1 MPHRLDPLL
10 DPESIVIVGASTS
23 GGMGSRLIKNL
34 QHGGFKGKLF
44 GLHPKN
50 KEAFGVPC
58 YPDFKSLP
66 EKVDHAIFAVSD
78 QRIEG
83 LIDAAIEADVK
94 AMSIMSMLFIDDDKE
109 PYLKDRIQLKL
120 KDADILLCGAN
131 GMGFFHI
138 EKGVW
143 VNGYYTRPNHEPGGI
158 CIISQSGSGLAGIID
173 CEERINL
180 NLSVSSGSELTVGAE
195 DYLDY
200 VLHQQST
207 KAVGMFLETIR
218 KPDQMIQAFQ
228 LAKERKIPIVVLK
241 TGRTEQSAELTV
253 SHSGGLAGVDDY
265 YDALFEKYGIQRVA
279 DMDELATTLIMFD
292 QPHTLATGNM
302 VSIHDSGGER
312 QLMIDIAD
320 QQGVEFAEL
329 EDGTTQKL
337 KEILEPGLPAVNPL
351 DAWGKGLE
359 DADQIMADCITEM
372 LDDPNA
378 SMAAIVMDRGP
389 LGLIHEEYIDYYM
402 KQANDRT
409 GKPVFLVTNRQG
421 TGIHP
426 LVVEATKMGMPVLD
440 GIQSFLAGVRCLHQ
454 YRDFL
459 SRKDVVDIDLDSDKL
474 KKHQD
479 QLEQNDFVSEA
490 DALNMFFDLGLNAN
504 QSKIINNEEEL
515 LSEAKVI
522 DFPLVLKTAV
532 EDVYHKSE
540 LNGVYLNIDSEEKLR
555 LSYEQLQEK
564 HPGKALLA
572 RMIQSEG
579 IEMIV
584 GMTTDQQLGPMVTIG
599 FGGYYA
605 EALNDTVTMMPPFS
619 KQAAKEALKSLKM
632 KSLFEGYRG
641 SKPVDLD
648 AFAEFASRFSMIA
661 LELSNQICEIDLN
674 PVILGSDICIA
685 VDALI
690 SLHQH
695 NN

>member
-109 PYLKDRIQLKL
+109 PYLKDRIHLKL
-120 KDADILLCGAN
+120 KDAEILLCGAN

-329 EDGTTQKL
+329 EHGTTQKL

-479 QLEQNDFVSEA
+479 QLEQSDFVSEA

-515 LSEAKVI
+515 LSEAKSM

-605 EALNDTVTMMPPFS
+605 EALNDTVTM
-619 KQAAKEALKSLKM
+619 LSL
-632 KSLFEGYRG
+632 
-641 SKPVDLD
+641 
-648 AFAEFASRFSMIA
+648 IH
-661 LELSNQICEIDLN
+661 I
-674 PVILGSDICIA
+674 
-685 VDALI
+685 
-690 SLHQH
+690 
-695 NN
+695 

>member
-83 LIDAAIEADVK
+83 LIDAAIEADVE
-94 AMSIMSMLFIDDDKE
+94 AMSIMSMLLIDDDQE

-158 CIISQSGSGLAGIID
+158 CIISQSGSGVAGIID

-207 KAVGMFLETIR
+207 KVVGMFLETIR

-265 YDALFEKYGIQRVA
+265 YDALFEKYGVQRVA

-292 QPHTLATGNM
+292 QPHQLATGNM

-329 EDGTTQKL
+329 EESTTQKL

-459 SRKDVVDIDLDSDKL
+459 SRKDLVDIDLDSDKL

-479 QLEQNDFVSEA
+479 QLERSDFVSEA

-504 QSKIINNEEEL
+504 QSKIINNQDEL
-515 LSEAKVI
+515 LSEAKAM

-572 RMIQSEG
+572 RMIESEG

-605 EALNDTVTMMPPFS
+605 EALNDAVTMMPPFS

-632 KSLFEGYRG
+632 KRLFEGYRG
-641 SKPVDLD
+641 SNPADLD

-690 SLHQH
+690 SLHQ
-695 NN
+695 NNN

>member
-120 KDADILLCGAN
+120 KDAEILLCGAN

-329 EDGTTQKL
+329 EDSTTQKL

-459 SRKDVVDIDLDSDKL
+459 SREDVIDLNLDSDKL

-479 QLEQNDFVSEA
+479 QLEQSDFVSEA

-515 LSEAKVI
+515 LSEAKSM

-555 LSYEQLQEK
+555 LSYEQLQEQ

>member
-120 KDADILLCGAN
+120 KDTDILLCGAN

-158 CIISQSGSGLAGIID
+158 CIISQSGSGVAGIID

-253 SHSGGLAGVDDY
+253 SHSGGLAGIDDY
-265 YDALFEKYGIQRVA
+265 YDALFEKYGIQRVS

-329 EDGTTQKL
+329 EDSTTQKL

-459 SRKDVVDIDLDSDKL
+459 SREDVIDLNLDSDKL

-479 QLEQNDFVSEA
+479 QLEQSDFVSEA

-515 LSEAKVI
+515 LSEAKSM

>member
-94 AMSIMSMLFIDDDKE
+94 AMSIMSMLLIDDDEE

-158 CIISQSGSGLAGIID
+158 CIISQSGSGVAGIID

-207 KAVGMFLETIR
+207 KVVGMFLETIR

-459 SRKDVVDIDLDSDKL
+459 SREDVIDLNLDSDKL

-479 QLEQNDFVSEA
+479 QLEQSDFVSEA

-515 LSEAKVI
+515 LSEAKSM

-555 LSYEQLQEK
+555 LSYEQLQEQ

-605 EALNDTVTMMPPFS
+605 EALNDAVTMMPPFS

>member
-459 SRKDVVDIDLDSDKL
+459 SREDVIDLNFDSDKL

-479 QLEQNDFVSEA
+479 QLEQSDFVSEA

-515 LSEAKVI
+515 LSEAKSM

-555 LSYEQLQEK
+555 LSYEQLQEQ

>member
-158 CIISQSGSGLAGIID
+158 CIISQSGSGVAGIID

-459 SRKDVVDIDLDSDKL
+459 SREDVIDLNLDSDKL

-479 QLEQNDFVSEA
+479 QLEQSDFVSEA

-515 LSEAKVI
+515 LSEAKSM

>member
-158 CIISQSGSGLAGIID
+158 CIISQSGSGVAGIID

-329 EDGTTQKL
+329 EDSTTQKL

-459 SRKDVVDIDLDSDKL
+459 SREDVIDLNLDSDKL

-479 QLEQNDFVSEA
+479 QLEQSDFVSEA

-515 LSEAKVI
+515 LSEAKSM

-555 LSYEQLQEK
+555 LSYEQLQEQ

>member
-10 DPESIVIVGASTS
+10 DPESIVVVGATTS
-23 GGMGSRLIKNL
+23 GGMGTRVIKNL

-50 KEAFGVPC
+50 KEALGVPC

-66 EKVDHAIFAVSD
+66 EKVEHAIFAVSD
-78 QRIEG
+78 ERLEG
-83 LIDAAIEADVK
+83 LIDAAIEANVK
-94 AMSIMSMLFIDDDKE
+94 AMSIMSMLYLDEDQK
-109 PYLKDRIQLKL
+109 PYLKDRIQSKL
-120 KDADILLCGAN
+120 KNSDILLCGAN
-131 GMGFFHI
+131 GMGFFNI

-143 VNGYYTRPNHEPGGI
+143 VNGHFTRPNHEPGGV
-158 CIISQSGSGLAGIID
+158 CIISQSGSGVAGIID

-200 VLHQQST
+200 ILHQEST
-207 KAVGMFLETIR
+207 TAVGLFLETIR
-218 KPDQMIQAFQ
+218 KPEQMIKAFE
-228 LAKERKIPIVVLK
+228 LANEKKVPIVVLK
-241 TGRTEQSAELTV
+241 TGRTERSAELTV

-265 YDALFEKYGIQRVA
+265 YNALFERYGIQRVS

-292 QPHTLATGNM
+292 QPYELGDGNM
-302 VSIHDSGGER
+302 VSMHDSGGER
-312 QLMIDIAD
+312 QLIIDIAD

-329 EDGTTQKL
+329 EESTTQKL
-337 KEILEPGLPAVNPL
+337 EEILDPGLPPVNPL
-351 DAWGKGLE
+351 DAWGKGLG

-389 LGLIHEEYIDYYM
+389 LGVIHEEYIEEYM

-409 GKPVFLVTNRQG
+409 GKPVFLITNRQG
-421 TGIHP
+421 TGAHP
-426 LVVEATKMGMPVLD
+426 LVVEATRKGMPVLD
-440 GIQSFLAGVRCLHQ
+440 GMHSFLAGVRCLHQ

-459 SRKDVVDIDLDSDKL
+459 NRKDEINVDLNADKL
-474 KKHQD
+474 KKYQG
-479 QLEQNDFVSEA
+479 QLEKSDFVSEA

-504 QSKIINNEEEL
+504 QSKIIANEEEL
-515 LSEAKVI
+515 VSTAKEMG
-522 DFPLVLKTAV
+522 FPLVLKTAV

-540 LNGVYLNIDSEEKLR
+540 LNGVYLNIDTEEKLR
-555 LSYEQLQEK
+555 SSYQELQEK
-564 HPGKALLA
+564 LPGNALLA
-572 RMIQSEG
+572 KMVQSEG
-579 IEMIV
+579 VEMIV

-605 EALNDTVTMMPPFS
+605 EAMNDAITLMPPFS
-619 KQAAKEALKSLKM
+619 KEMAKNALSKLKM
-632 KSLFEGYRG
+632 KTLLEGYRG
-641 SKPVDLD
+641 SKPADLD

-661 LELSNQICEIDLN
+661 VELSNQVCEIDLN
-674 PVILGSDICIA
+674 PVILGNDNCIA

-690 SLHQH
+690 SLHQQ
-695 NN
+695 NK

>member
-459 SRKDVVDIDLDSDKL
+459 SREDVIDLNLDSDKL

-479 QLEQNDFVSEA
+479 QLEQSDFVSEA

-515 LSEAKVI
+515 LSEAKSM

-555 LSYEQLQEK
+555 SSYKELQEK
-564 HPGKALLA
+564 IPGKALLA